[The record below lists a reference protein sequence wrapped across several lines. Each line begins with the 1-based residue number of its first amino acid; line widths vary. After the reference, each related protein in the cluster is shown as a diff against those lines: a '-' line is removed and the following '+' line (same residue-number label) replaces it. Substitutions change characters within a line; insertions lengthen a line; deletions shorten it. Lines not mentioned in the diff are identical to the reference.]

1 MHVRSDPPD
10 EFGGSYESEC
20 RPGGPYGALKIV
32 HRELILGTAGHID
45 HGKTALVRALTG
57 IDTDRLRE
65 EKQRGI
71 SIDLGFAHLD
81 LGDHRLGIVD
91 VPGHERFIKNM
102 LAGAA
107 GIDLALLVVAADDS
121 VMPQTREHLAILQLL
136 GVPRGIIALT
146 KIDLAEPGWIEL
158 VEAEIRGLVAGTFLD
173 NAPMIRTSAVVG
185 SGLDD
190 LRATLTDECERARRP
205 DPSQPFRLAVDRSF
219 VMPGIG
225 TVVTGTV
232 WSGRVSA
239 GDVVDW
245 LPTGKKVRI
254 RGIQSHG
261 ADLGSAS
268 HGQRAALNVPGVHH
282 TEIRRGHELATPGY
296 LGPATLLT
304 VRLNL
309 LAESPWALKHRGR
322 VRLYLGTQE
331 VMAGVSMLESNVI
344 EPGVSCLAQ
353 LYCAEPVTAVC
364 RQPFVIRAQSPL
376 WTIGGGSVLQPCAAR
391 ISRRDRET
399 IRLLEGI
406 ESDDE
411 LRRAATAVFFSGTRP
426 VTAYGM
432 CRDAGVRLED
442 AAGVLERLDRDA
454 TTVRLD
460 NGASA
465 LRLHH
470 DVYAGLRNM
479 VIEAVRRYHRE
490 TPLETSV
497 PVPVLVQRLHYL
509 ERPVVLGIVRRLL
522 DERAITGDDR
532 AVALAGF
539 EPVLTRSQ
547 RRLHD
552 AVVSTFRAAGLAP
565 PGVARLS
572 QALDVDEEQL
582 RPIVELCV
590 NQGHLLRLGDG
601 MFLHADGEARV
612 RELIGAELQS
622 GEGLTVSQI
631 KDVLGVSRK
640 YAVPI
645 CEHLDRIG
653 FTRRVADRRV
663 LAC

>member
-1 MHVRSDPPD
+1 M
-10 EFGGSYESEC
+10 E
-20 RPGGPYGALKIV
+20 

-57 IDTDRLRE
+57 IDTDRLQE
-65 EKQRGI
+65 EKRRGI

-158 VEAEIRGLVAGTFLD
+158 VEAEIRGLVAGTFLED
-173 NAPMIRTSAVVG
+173 APIIRTSVVAG

-190 LRATLTDECERARRP
+190 LRAALTDECERARRP
-205 DPSQPFRLAVDRSF
+205 DPCQPFRLAVDRSF

-245 LPTGKKVRI
+245 LPTGKKLRI

-268 HGQRAALNVPGVHH
+268 RGQRAALNVPGVHH
-282 TEIRRGHELATPGY
+282 TEIRRGHELATAGY
-296 LGPATLLT
+296 LVPSTLLT

-309 LAESPWALKHRGR
+309 LDQCPWPLKHRGR

-331 VMAGVSMLESNVI
+331 VMAGVSLLEGNVVK
-344 EPGVSCLAQ
+344 PGSSCLAQ

-364 RQPFVIRAQSPL
+364 RQPFVIRAESPL
-376 WTIGGGSVLQPCAAR
+376 CTLGGGSVLQPVAPR
-391 ISRRDRET
+391 LSRRDAAT
-399 IRLLEGI
+399 VRLLEPLDT
-406 ESDDE
+406 DDE

-426 VTAYGM
+426 ATALDM
-432 CRDAGVRLED
+432 CRDAGVPLDRL
-442 AAGVLERLDRDA
+442 APVLDRLDDDG
-454 TTVRLD
+454 TTVSLD

-465 LRLHH
+465 LRLHR
-470 DVYAGLRNM
+470 DVYARLRDT
-479 VIEAVRRYHRE
+479 VVDTVRRYHDAA
-490 TPLETSV
+490 PLETAM
-497 PVPVLVQRLHYL
+497 PVATLVQRLRYL
-509 ERPVVLGIVRRLL
+509 DRPAVLGVAHRLL
-522 DERAITGDDR
+522 RERTMTGDDR

-539 EPVLTRSQ
+539 EPALTQAQ
-547 RRLHD
+547 RRLRD
-552 AVVSTFRAAGLAP
+552 AVVTAFRTAGLAP
-565 PGVARLS
+565 PAVADLS
-572 QALDVDEEQL
+572 RKLDVDEEQL

-590 NQGHLLRLGDG
+590 NQGHLTRLGDG
-601 MFLHADGEARV
+601 MFLHADSEARA
-612 RELIGAELQS
+612 RELIGAELRDD
-622 GEGLTVSQI
+622 EGLTISEI
-631 KDVLGVSRK
+631 KEVLGVSRK

-663 LAC
+663 LA

>member
-1 MHVRSDPPD
+1 M
-10 EFGGSYESEC
+10 G
-20 RPGGPYGALKIV
+20 

-57 IDTDRLRE
+57 IDTDRLQE

-81 LGDHRLGIVD
+81 LGDHRMGVVD

-136 GVPRGIIALT
+136 GIPHGVIALT

-158 VEAEIRGLVAGTFLD
+158 VEAEIRSLVAGTFLE
-173 NAPMIRTSAVVG
+173 NAPIIRTSVVTE

-190 LRATLTDECERARRP
+190 LRAALLDECERARRT
-205 DPSQPFRLAVDRSF
+205 DPLQPFRLAVDRSF

-232 WSGRVSA
+232 WSGRVRA

-245 LPTGKKVRI
+245 LPAGKKVRI

-261 ADLGSAS
+261 ADQDSAS
-268 HGQRAALNVPGVHH
+268 RGQRAALNVPGAHH

-296 LGPATLLT
+296 LVPSTLLT
-304 VRLNL
+304 VRLNVL
-309 LAESPWALKHRGR
+309 PESPRPLKHRGR
-322 VRLYLGTQE
+322 IRLYLGTQE
-331 VMAGVSMLESNVI
+331 VMAGVSMLESNVV
-344 EPGVSCLAQ
+344 EPGGSCLAQ
-353 LYCAEPVTAVC
+353 LYCVEPVTAVC
-364 RQPFVIRAQSPL
+364 RQPLVIRAESPL
-376 WTIGGGSVLQPCAAR
+376 YTIGGGTVLQPVATR
-391 ISRRDRET
+391 IARRDAET
-399 IRLLEGI
+399 IRLLAPL

-411 LRRAATAVFFSGTRP
+411 LRRVATTVFFNGTRS
-426 VTAYGM
+426 VTEHDM
-432 CRDAGVRLED
+432 CRDAGIPLDDIAGVFERLE
-442 AAGVLERLDRDA
+442 RDA

-460 NGASA
+460 NGDSS

-470 DVYAGLRNM
+470 DVFARLRHT
-479 VIEAVRRYHRE
+479 VLDAVRRYHQE
-490 TPLETSV
+490 TPLETAV

-509 ERPVVLGIVRRLL
+509 ERPVVLGIVHRLL
-522 DERAITGDDR
+522 EERAITGDDHS
-532 AVALAGF
+532 VALAGF
-539 EPVLTRSQ
+539 EPVLTHTQ
-547 RRLHD
+547 RRLRE
-552 AVVSTFRAAGLAP
+552 VVLDTFRTAGLAP
-565 PGVARLS
+565 PDVADLS
-572 QALDVDEEQL
+572 KALDVDEEQL

-590 NQGHLLRLGDG
+590 NQGHLARLGKG
-601 MFLHADGEARV
+601 LFMHADGEARA
-612 RELIGAELQS
+612 RELIGVELRE
-622 GEGLTVSQI
+622 GEGLTISQI
-631 KDVLGVSRK
+631 KNILGVSRK